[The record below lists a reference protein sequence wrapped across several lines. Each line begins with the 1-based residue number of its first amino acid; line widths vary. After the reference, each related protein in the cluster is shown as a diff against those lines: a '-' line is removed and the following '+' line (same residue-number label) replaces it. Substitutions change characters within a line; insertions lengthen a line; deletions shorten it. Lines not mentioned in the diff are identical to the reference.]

1 MSEPLLLRSE
11 SGGVLEIVLNRPEK
25 LNAINR
31 EMWEGMCEAIEDFR
45 VRDDLRVMLFRANG
59 RYFSAG
65 NDLTDYDGDFDDSPM
80 RARNWMRRDLAAGM
94 HRMLVEMERIEKPFV
109 VAHHAMCIG
118 GSIELSLSCDF
129 RLASSNAQYW
139 FPEMQFGMVP
149 LSGGIS
155 RLTRLVGPHW
165 ANWMAVANKKVSA
178 ERALTIGLIHE
189 IYPDETFE
197 TRGSRLLRYA
207 RQPSGR
213 GDCRRQN
220 GDPARCRSGHRT
232 MHARSSVSR
241 SAHSRSRASI
251 PCCMKRSA
259 RGSPKGT
266 PTRIDSGRDCAL
278 TPWRAAMRRICR

>member
-11 SGGVLEIVLNRPEK
+11 SGGVLEIVLNRPAK

-31 EMWEGMCEAIEDFR
+31 EMWEGLCEAIEDFR
-45 VRDDLRVMLFRANG
+45 VRHDLRVMLFRANG

-118 GSIELSLSCDF
+118 GSLELSLSCDF
-129 RLASSNAQYW
+129 RLASSSAQYW

-155 RLTRLVGPHW
+155 RLTRIVGPHW
-165 ANWMAVANKKVSA
+165 ANWMAVANKKVNA

-197 TRGSRLLRYA
+197 TEVRGFCDMLASHPVEATAVGKMAIQLAADLSSDDA
-207 RQPSGR
+207 RQVERLAFSSLTFAREYTVLHEKIRGR
-213 GDCRRQN
+213 LSKGDT
-220 GDPARCRSGHRT
+220 DKT
-232 MHARSSVSR
+232 
-241 SAHSRSRASI
+241 
-251 PCCMKRSA
+251 
-259 RGSPKGT
+259 
-266 PTRIDSGRDCAL
+266 
-278 TPWRAAMRRICR
+278 